1 MHDTLVAKNP
11 WSHPVQERIGMDTI
25 PNRTTEKRYRVHR
38 KAISLI
44 KFILEGYDGL
54 AVVTTRNAARGE
66 ISVFVAPGCESQWH
80 AIRADLSKHVFIQ
93 DDETRFS

>member
-1 MHDTLVAKNP
+1 M
-11 WSHPVQERIGMDTI
+11 VQI
-25 PNRTTEKRYRVHR
+25 PNRTIEKRYRVHR

-66 ISVFVAPGCESQWH
+66 ISVFIAPGCESMWE
-80 AIRADLSKHVFIQ
+80 AIRKDLSKQVFIQ
-93 DDETRFS
+93 HGETRISENHRLPDERL

>member
-1 MHDTLVAKNP
+1 MRGPVFSEATIFFETIAGNP
-11 WSHPVQERIGMDTI
+11 MGDVPNQTI
-25 PNRTTEKRYRVHR
+25 EKRYRVHR

-66 ISVFVAPGCESQWH
+66 ISVFVAPGCEAQWH
-80 AIRADLSKHVFIQ
+80 AIRADLSKQVFIQ
-93 DDETRFS
+93 HVETRFS